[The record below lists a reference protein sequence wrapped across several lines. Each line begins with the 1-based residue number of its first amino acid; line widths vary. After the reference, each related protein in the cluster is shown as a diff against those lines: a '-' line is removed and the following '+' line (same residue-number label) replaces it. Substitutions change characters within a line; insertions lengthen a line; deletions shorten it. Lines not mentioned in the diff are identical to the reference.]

1 MTSALFDRARLGQSG
16 FDKTRLFSALKAQP
30 VGLVD
35 IGARWGVSDVFA
47 LTAELFDV
55 LAFEADPEEATRLAK
70 SAMKSAPWAV
80 LRVLPHALADRRRTL
95 TLHLLRRANNSSI
108 FPVDMRW
115 YERYALAGFELEKKV
130 ELPALPLDDIVF
142 GEAGGSRQGELLKID
157 TQGAELLILQGA
169 ERTLAERTLAIIC
182 EANFFSVY
190 KDVPLFSELEL
201 HLRQRGFSFY
211 GFLDLQQRST
221 RRLDKRV
228 TRGRERWMQA
238 DAVFFR
244 DPFNQDVRDPRSLG
258 ILVLAATLFGFF
270 DFALEVASRLP
281 DQGRNVAESIQSLAM
296 VSADDVARDIAALN
310 QRISANPE
318 RSAVYLGRLVDTLRD
333 IHTYHEVKTPEQG
346 GDS

>member
-1 MTSALFDRARLGQSG
+1 MTSALFDRARLRQSG
-16 FDKTRLFSALKAQP
+16 FDKTRLFCDLKAQP

-35 IGARWGVSDVFA
+35 VGARWGVSDVFA

-55 LAFEADPEEATRLAK
+55 IAFEPDPEEAARLAQ
-70 SAMKSAPWAV
+70 SAGNSAPWAG

-115 YERYALAGFELEKKV
+115 YDRYALAGFELEKQI
-130 ELPALPLDDIVF
+130 ELPAVPLDDIVF
-142 GEAGGSRQGELLKID
+142 DETGGARQGEILKID

-169 ERTLAERTLAIIC
+169 ERTLTECTLVIIC

-190 KDVPLFSELEL
+190 NNVPLFSEIEL

-221 RRLDKRV
+221 RQLDKRV

-244 DPFNQDVRDPRSLG
+244 DPFTQSVRDPRSLG
-258 ILVLAATLFGFF
+258 ILVLAATLLGFF
-270 DFALEVASRLP
+270 DFALEVAARLP
-281 DQGRNVAESIQSLAM
+281 KADKDVVEAIRRLAAVAAEDVTSDVAE
-296 VSADDVARDIAALN
+296 LN
-310 QRISANPE
+310 GRITAHPE
-318 RSAVYLGRLVDTLRD
+318 LSAVYLGRLVDTLRD
-333 IHTYHEVKTPEQG
+333 LHTYHDVKIPE
-346 GDS
+346 